1 MLNLPVSIKRLFNS
15 DRTRKNFRVRF
26 PNGELPDITN
36 ENIVQESV
44 RFTESI
50 CSQDVLK
57 FGLTESSVIEFET
70 VGIGNMYGVMIECFC
85 EVDTS
90 SLAGFEISAIRPSS
104 WGKNL
109 VDEDNSDLGYPFFR
123 VPYGVFR
130 VESCPRNQDSMMHR
144 KVTAYSLSYSRLSRN
159 FADLPQ
165 IAAWPEFIVD
175 PMAFYDQLDESKL
188 IETEVDLSKKISAS
202 ARQSLI
208 FNRAGNRY
216 DLRSPYSYQWLYEIV
231 DCDFVKVEIQY
242 DAAAYEAEGMKV
254 VKALED
260 AGYNFS
266 YTAAGKPL
274 YKSHEE
280 AMRDRYPE
288 LFEPVLYVEGEWTYK
303 YTDGSS
309 TEYPTFGPLWHQ
321 PLRNGELT
329 IVSGYEKIP
338 TESSYKYAFT
348 GTIDN
353 NKIVRILPSIH
364 YVDQAPSFLLY
375 SHQTQDFIL
384 RIEVNYPPVEIKY
397 IKKYSRPKPS
407 GIRVKV
413 KNTAD
418 AQHCIVGI
426 NTTATRVF
434 RYSYVDAYNREKM
447 LDGYL
452 ELNAMF
458 GKVNRQGKVEGL
470 RLSTENPVAI
480 SASDYSQFWWDE
492 FDVEPIGSVIFS
504 YTENEKQQTVA
515 YNFGAGLSV
524 YDMTD
529 NAVINSLDNP
539 TRENIEDLIQQNFV
553 PHLLPI
559 AFTPIDLD
567 MKGLPYLEDG
577 DYLAVT
583 AADGTVAHSFNMRHE
598 LGGIQVLE
606 ANVTSVSGQI
616 MDSEVE

>member
-1 MLNLPVSIKRLFNS
+1 MLDLPIAIKALFER
-15 DRTRKNFRVRF
+15 DGTRKNFRVHF

-36 ENIVQESV
+36 KDLTQESV
-44 RFTESI
+44 RFVESI
-50 CSQDVLK
+50 CSRDFLK

-70 VGIGNMYGVMIECFC
+70 MGVPNMYGMMIECFC

-90 SLAGFEISAIRPSS
+90 SLASFELSVIRPSS

-109 VDEDNSDLGYPFFR
+109 VDAEDSDIGWPFFR
-123 VPYGVFR
+123 VPLGLFR
-130 VESCPRNQDSMMHR
+130 VESCPRNQKVMAGR
-144 KVTAYSLSYSRLSRN
+144 KVTAFSLSYSRLSRN

-175 PMAFYDQLDESKL
+175 PAAFYDQLDESKL
-188 IETEVDLSKKISAS
+188 IETEVDLTQKKRADT
-202 ARQSLI
+202 RGSLI

-216 DLRSPYSYQWLYEIV
+216 DLRTPVNYKWAYEIPG
-231 DCDFVKVEIQY
+231 CDFVKVDIQY
-242 DAAAYEAEGMKV
+242 DAAAYEAEGMKI

-266 YTAAGKPL
+266 YTAAGAPL

-288 LFEPVLYVEGEWTYK
+288 LFAPVLYLCGVWVYK
-303 YTDGSS
+303 YPEGP
-309 TEYPTFGPLWHQ
+309 EEIPTTGPLWHQ
-321 PLRNGELT
+321 PIRNGELT
-329 IVSGYEKIP
+329 IVCGYEKTP
-338 TESSYKYAFT
+338 TEDSYKYAFT
-348 GTIDN
+348 GEIAND
-353 NKIVRILPSIH
+353 KIIKMLPFIH
-364 YVDQAPSFLLY
+364 YVDQPPWISLMSY
-375 SHQTQDFIL
+375 QMQDSIL
-384 RIEVNYPPVEIKY
+384 QVEVNYPPVTINY
-397 IKKYSRPKPS
+397 IKKYSQPNPS

-426 NTTATRVF
+426 NDTATRVF
-434 RYSYVDAYNREKM
+434 RYSFVDAYDREKM

-458 GKVNRQGKVEGL
+458 GKVNRAGKLEGL

-480 SASDYSQFWWDE
+480 SASNYSQFWWDE
-492 FDVEPIGSVIFS
+492 FDVEPIGTAIFN
-504 YTENEKQQTVA
+504 YTENEEQQTVA